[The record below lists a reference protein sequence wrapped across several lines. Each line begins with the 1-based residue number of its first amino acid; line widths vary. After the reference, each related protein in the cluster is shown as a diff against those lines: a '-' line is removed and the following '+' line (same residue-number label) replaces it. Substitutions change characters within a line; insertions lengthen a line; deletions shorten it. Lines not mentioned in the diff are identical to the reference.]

1 MRGARPSS
9 LDGGGQ
15 ASGCSREWLAW
26 GAVALITLAAGALR
40 LYRIDRVA
48 LDPFY
53 DSAVRSMSL
62 SLHNFFLGAMEPGGS
77 VSIDK
82 PPVDLWLQ
90 VISTKLVGFNTT
102 GLMLPEALIGTAS
115 VPLLYAAVRRI
126 WNVRAALAA
135 ALVLAFLPI
144 EVITSRSDTMD
155 AVMMALIVLAMLWIA
170 RAAQSDSTAW
180 LLAAAAALGLAFDVK
195 LTESMLALPGL
206 ALFALLALPGPLARR
221 IMRLL
226 AAGAVYVLVALA
238 WLLATLA
245 FPASERP
252 YAYGS
257 DDGSA
262 WDAAL
267 VFNGLDRIEGKPGP
281 GQSAEPYNQPGLP
294 KPSQYASLS
303 LREREVFP
311 LRAPAPGRLLDRVGP
326 LNGARLGFLLLAAL
340 LLGLPALL
348 SELLQW
354 RRRERPRPGGA
365 GGGAPP
371 GDGALAG
378 ASDAGAAREEPGA
391 VSEEALAARQASIR
405 RAGLAGLLLWV
416 VIGTVLF
423 SEMVHLHPR
432 YTEGFA
438 PAVAATLGIG
448 LAWATERASAIRA
461 AALALALVVLA
472 IYGEQLLFG
481 ASTVWWVLAAC
492 ALGAVGAAVA
502 TALSPAARGNA
513 RAPSGLR
520 AAALALALAGVL
532 AIPLW
537 AAVRAVEY
545 NRSDTNRL
553 GVLAQSVLR
562 PLSSYLRAHQG
573 SAYYETVYD
582 SASKMGE
589 LVVHDARPL
598 LVLNTANS
606 AVVTPLSRLKRE
618 IARGRVRYAVINEIC
633 GPGVSRENSDCSIAA
648 RWIVAH
654 GRNISAQAGLPEP
667 TLLWLLPHVPAA
679 TARASGTALASATAR
694 LQPRARTAR
703 SRRHR

>member
-1 MRGARPSS
+1 MQGRPASEAAAAPMRGARPSS
-9 LDGGGQ
+9 LDGGGRTS
-15 ASGCSREWLAW
+15 ARSREWLAW

-40 LYRIDRVA
+40 LYRIDGVA

-62 SLHNFFLGAMEPGGS
+62 SLHNFFLGAMEPGGG

-90 VISTKLVGFNTT
+90 VISTKLFGFNTT
-102 GLMLPEALIGTAS
+102 GLMLPEALIGTAT
-115 VPLLYAAVRRI
+115 VPLLFAAVRRI
-126 WNVRAALAA
+126 WNVRAGLAA

-155 AVMMALIVLAMLWIA
+155 AVMMALIVLAMLGIA

-180 LLAAAAALGLAFDVK
+180 LMAAAAALGLAFDVK

-206 ALFALLALPGPLARR
+206 ALFALFALPGPLGRR
-221 IMRLL
+221 IVRLL
-226 AAGAVYVLVALA
+226 AAGALYVLIALA

-294 KPSQYASLS
+294 KPSQYASLT
-303 LREREVFP
+303 LREREDFP

-326 LNGARLGFLLLAAL
+326 LNGARLGFILLAAL
-340 LLGLPALL
+340 LLGLPALI
-348 SELLQW
+348 SELLRW
-354 RRRERPRPGGA
+354 RRERTRPGGA
-365 GGGAPP
+365 GGAVPP
-371 GDGALAG
+371 GDGALA
-378 ASDAGAAREEPGA
+378 STQAGPAAR
-391 VSEEALAARQASIR
+391 EEALAARRASIR
-405 RAGLAGLLLWV
+405 RAGLAGLVLWV
-416 VIGTVLF
+416 LIGTVLF
-423 SEMVHLHPR
+423 SQMVHLHPR

-438 PAVAATLGIG
+438 PAVAAMLGIG
-448 LAWATERASAIRA
+448 LAWVTERASAIRA

-492 ALGAVGAAVA
+492 ALGAIGAALA
-502 TALSPAARGNA
+502 AALSPAARGKA
-513 RAPSGLR
+513 GAPGGLR
-520 AAALALALAGVL
+520 AAALALALASVL
-532 AIPLW
+532 AIPVW
-537 AAVRAVEY
+537 AAVRAVED
-545 NRSDTNRL
+545 NASDTNRL

-589 LVVHDARPL
+589 LVVHDARPV

-618 IARGRVRYAVINEIC
+618 IARGRVRYAVINDIC
-633 GPGVSRENSDCSIAA
+633 GPRVSRENSDCSIAA

-654 GRNISAQAGLPEP
+654 GRNISAQAGLPKP
-667 TLLWLLPHVPAA
+667 TLLWLLPHVQAA
-679 TARASGTALASATAR
+679 TARASGRALASATA
-694 LQPRARTAR
+694 P
-703 SRRHR
+703 